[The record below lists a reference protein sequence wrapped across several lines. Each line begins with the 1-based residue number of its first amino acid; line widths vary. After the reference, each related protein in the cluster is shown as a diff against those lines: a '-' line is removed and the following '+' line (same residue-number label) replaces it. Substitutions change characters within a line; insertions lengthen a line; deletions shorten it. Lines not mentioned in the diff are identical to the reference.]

1 MTEAPIAT
9 GRPLRNHQRRASRAR
24 KPSTQPSLTPTAP
37 TTPTA
42 EASSSPRGE
51 TTRLRLIGAPAVICA
66 DGSCRLL
73 EKRAA
78 GLLAL
83 VALQPGT
90 TRARAA
96 GLLWPESDDPRRAL
110 RQQMLRFRRSFEFDL
125 LEGDD
130 ALQIAPGISVDALQ
144 PAAGTLL
151 GDLDFDD
158 CEDFADWLAAE
169 RARRKGSATASLAD
183 QLARAESDG
192 DLDAALRVAEDM
204 LNADFESEVHHRA
217 VMRLHYLRGD
227 MAQAQAVYLRLQS
240 HLRKRYGVDPSPET
254 EQLARA
260 LQQALHAPRVSD
272 ALVTAI
278 PVTVLRPPRLI
289 ARRSELAQIQAAWAA
304 SRAVLVLGEP
314 GLGKSRLLAE
324 VVAGRRALTVQG
336 RPGDAGVPY
345 ATLARLLRTAL
356 DRCRVTLDDT
366 QRLNLARLLPELS
379 PGTALPS
386 ESPGL
391 VLRHAMEALL
401 AGAQMDGK
409 PVECVVVDDLHFA
422 DDASIEMLQSLIS
435 ALHPQLRFA
444 LAQRPGE
451 GSSAASTLR
460 SELEEARFL
469 EPLALASL
477 TEREIGELIDSLEI
491 EHLDTAT
498 LAAPLTRHTG
508 GNPLFAL
515 ETVKQ
520 GLATGQLRAGQLPQP
535 DAVGTL
541 IERRL
546 KQLPDKA
553 IALARLAAI
562 AGPDFSIA
570 LAEHALGERALA
582 LTDIWN
588 SLQEAQVLRDTGFA
602 HDLVADAVLR
612 SVPAP
617 IARHLHGE
625 LAAWLE
631 QRDGEP
637 ARIAAHW
644 LAAADAP
651 RALPWLHR
659 AADRALQALRPRES
673 VEFLERALE
682 HEVQLGQKTTAFAT
696 LNQIVDLRVRVDL
709 GENLLAAIERLA
721 TLATTPAQ
729 RVKALHARAEFAMHR
744 SQGLLEGREAA
755 AQALNIALEI
765 QDSALQV
772 EVRATLAALEMMT
785 GRADEALAQ
794 VDAFLPGARTWSDTE
809 TRANLLGYAA
819 YVLTRTHRAAEGAAL
834 FDESARQA
842 IDIPRVRLV
851 ALANA
856 AHARLQLND
865 AQAALDCLAQ
875 SDALRAAHDDLRGS
889 GHSNAWMRA
898 SALRLLG
905 RYREALE
912 LLDAAAQDML
922 TAAPGKLTSVL
933 ADRAMLWL
941 ELGQIHRAQQDRA
954 RALEARTSAQ
964 GDVALH
970 LLDLRMHAMRLG
982 PAPAALER
990 TPPHFVRLRIV
1001 LAGSALQDDASALAT
1016 LEDTLQQSRSCAYH
1030 GLEAATLARM
1040 AQRHQAMGGL
1050 DAARDCAERAIAH
1063 CPGLN
1068 TEDLSWPEIIL
1079 CAAPALEAAGDR
1091 ARARA
1096 LLDEGAAW
1104 IERVHAAL
1112 PAAHQSS
1119 FLTRNVS
1126 ARQLLTSAVQAR
1138 RG

>member
-1 MTEAPIAT
+1 MAHDEA
-9 GRPLRNHQRRASRAR
+9 
-24 KPSTQPSLTPTAP
+24 LT
-37 TTPTA
+37 
-42 EASSSPRGE
+42 
-51 TTRLRLIGAPAVICA
+51 LRLLGAPAVLRA
-66 DGSCRLL
+66 NGSSTRL

-83 VALQPGT
+83 VALQPGSS
-90 TRARAA
+90 RAHAA
-96 GLLWPESDDPRRAL
+96 EMLWPDSDDPRRAL
-110 RQQMLRFRRSFEFDL
+110 RQQLLRFRRGFGLDL
-125 LEGDD
+125 IEGED
-130 ALQIAPGISVDALQ
+130 ALHLSPALRVDVLQ
-144 PAAGTLL
+144 GGAGELL
-151 GDLDFDD
+151 GKLNF
-158 CEDFADWLAAE
+158 EGWGDFADWLSIE
-169 RARRKGSATASLAD
+169 RDRRRGDATARLNE
-183 QLARAESDG
+183 QLATAQTQG
-192 DLDAALRVAEDM
+192 DLDAALQAAQDLLRT
-204 LNADFESEVHHRA
+204 DFESEVHHRN
-217 VMRLHYLRGD
+217 VIRLHYLRGD
-227 MAQAQAVYLRLQS
+227 MAQAQAAYARLKS
-240 HLRKRYGVDPSPET
+240 HLRARYGVLPSQET

-260 LQQALHAPRVSD
+260 AQQAVAARG
-272 ALVTAI
+272 TASSRLPTV
-278 PVTVLRPPRLI
+278 PVTVLRPPALI
-289 ARRSELAQIQAAWAA
+289 GRRAELTQIHAAWAQ

-314 GLGKSRLLAE
+314 GLGKTRLLDEA
-324 VVAGRRALTVQG
+324 VHGTRGLVAQG
-336 RPGDAGVPY
+336 RPGDSGVPY
-345 ATLARLLRTAL
+345 ATLARLLRAL
-356 DRCRVTLDDT
+356 IDRFEVRLGDS
-366 QRLNLARLLPELS
+366 QRTNLARLLPELA
-379 PGTALPS
+379 PGAVLAA
-386 ESPGL
+386 EAPGL
-391 VLRHAMEALL
+391 VLQEAVKALISSARL
-401 AGAQMDGK
+401 KGGALE
-409 PVECVVVDDLHFA
+409 VLVIDDLHFA
-422 DDASIEMLQSLIS
+422 DEASVEMIQSLVS
-435 ALHPQLRFA
+435 AFHAQLHFA

-451 GSSAASTLR
+451 GSAAASALR
-460 SELEEARFL
+460 AQLEEARFM
-469 EPLALASL
+469 EPLILAPL
-477 TEREIGELIDSLEI
+477 NEREVGELIDSLEI

-515 ETVKQ
+515 ETLKQ

-682 HEVQLGQKTTAFAT
+682 LEVQLGQKATAFAT
-696 LNQIVDLRVRVDL
+696 LSQIVDLRVRVDL

-721 TLATTPAQ
+721 TLATTAAQ
-729 RVKALHARAEFAMHR
+729 RVRALHARAEFAMHR

-765 QDSALQV
+765 QDTALQI

-785 GRADEALAQ
+785 GRADEALNQ
-794 VDAFLPGARTWSDTE
+794 VDAFLPGARVWPDTE

-905 RYREALE
+905 HYREALE

-970 LLDLRMHAMRLG
+970 LLDLRLHALRLG

-990 TPPHFVRLRIV
+990 TPPHFARLRIA
-1001 LAGSALQDDASALAT
+1001 LAGSALQDDASALAP

-1050 DAARDCAERAIAH
+1050 GAARDCAEQAIAR

-1104 IERVHAAL
+1104 VERVHAAL

-1119 FLTRNVS
+1119 FLTQNAS
-1126 ARQLLTSAVQAR
+1126 ARELLTSAVQAR